1 VEVGEGEKRRL
12 RKGTHRHRDRLSLYL
27 ATLKTASQDVT
38 ITELMYGTYIS
49 HSQTRDILSSMMARG
64 LMQKCGI
71 KYCATEKGRELAKLL
86 EQLFEI
92 MPEAKDFTMR
102 EIR

>member
-1 VEVGEGEKRRL
+1 M
-12 RKGTHRHRDRLSLYL
+12 RKAIQKHRDRLSLYL

-49 HSQTRDILSSMMARG
+49 HSQTRDILSGMMARG

-86 EQLFEI
+86 EKLFEI
-92 MPEAKDFTMR
+92 MPEATEWQMH